1 MNMFMSPPPRP
12 RPDQLLN
19 LVRDRII
26 ANRAEPGSWIKQDR
40 LAADLGVSKI
50 PLREALVRLEQEGLV
65 TSQTNRGYFVSPLSR
80 AEAEEVFALRLQL
93 EPKATEIGAHRATGA
108 EQAACVETLERL
120 AIAMREGE
128 ATVPSLNRAFH
139 IALVRPGD
147 QPVTTAFIER
157 LHVLSERY
165 VRKHLE
171 PLGRGPQA
179 VSEHDDIMAAW
190 LARDGARAGTL
201 TRRHISQT
209 LRDLVRQLP
218 A

>member
-12 RPDQLLN
+12 RPDQLLD
-19 LVRDRII
+19 LVRDRIL
-26 ANRAEPGSWIKQDR
+26 ASLAEPGSWIKQDR

-50 PLREALVRLEQEGLV
+50 PLREALGRLEQEGLV

-80 AEAEEVFALRLQL
+80 AEAEEVFALRLRL
-93 EPKATEIGAHRATGA
+93 EPKATEMGAHRATAA

-120 AIAMREGE
+120 ATAMREGE
-128 ATVPSLNRAFH
+128 AIVPSLNRAFH
-139 IALVRPGD
+139 IALVRPSD

-171 PLGRGPQA
+171 PFGRGPQA
-179 VSEHDDIMAAW
+179 VSDHEDIMAAW
-190 LARDGARAGTL
+190 LARDGARAGRL